1 MLQIVQY
8 LFNVIKHYT
17 NNVKNNIRICL
28 GKRRKRVDLS
38 IYIYNF
44 FFRNCCLKCCVTFR
58 LESSELIFQ
67 ISPGCE
73 RKRVHIALRN
83 RVVALV

>member
-1 MLQIVQY
+1 MPWKETQASRSKY
-8 LFNVIKHYT
+8 
-17 NNVKNNIRICL
+17 
-28 GKRRKRVDLS
+28 
-38 IYIYNF
+38 IYIYFF

-73 RKRVHIALRN
+73 RKRVHIVLRN